1 MLWRKARQDRV
12 RLISSFLSL
21 KTIIQVL
28 SSSLFYAYFNDISD
42 MHIYYVSYMYI
53 RVRKATLRQGKP
65 YIDISIL
72 TQLSFISFTCFF
84 YIFILNKNG
93 WLNLISSFNE
103 LCNIP
108 NFMLHVSITVTL
120 ISLLSLHNLCM
131 TFQLVHNLIRRS
143 FYTLKTCYK
152 NKM

>member
-1 MLWRKARQDRV
+1 MNLMIYRNNNYCSYRKHKNGNDKYIGMHRV
-12 RLISSFLSL
+12 TL
-21 KTIIQVL
+21 QQ
-28 SSSLFYAYFNDISD
+28 
-42 MHIYYVSYMYI
+42 SYTNTRKNYI
-53 RVRKATLRQGKP
+53 E
-65 YIDISIL
+65 ISIL

-84 YIFILNKNG
+84 YIFSLNENG

-108 NFMLHVSITVTL
+108 NFMLHVSTTVTL

>member
-1 MLWRKARQDRV
+1 MFWRKARQDKV
-12 RLISSFLSL
+12 KLVLLFLCL
-21 KTIIQVL
+21 KRIIQVL
-28 SSSLFYAYFNDISD
+28 NSTLFYVYSNDI
-42 MHIYYVSYMYI
+42 I
-53 RVRKATLRQGKP
+53 RATLIQGKT
-65 YIDISIL
+65 YIEISIL

-93 WLNLISSFNE
+93 WLNLISSFNK

>member
-1 MLWRKARQDRV
+1 MFWRKARQDRV

-28 SSSLFYAYFNDISD
+28 SSSLFYAYLNDISD
-42 MHIYYVSYMYI
+42 MHIYYVSYVYI
-53 RVRKATLRQGKP
+53 YGGKT
-65 YIDISIL
+65 YIEISIL

>member
-1 MLWRKARQDRV
+1 MFWRKARQDKV
-12 RLISSFLSL
+12 KLILCFLSL

-28 SSSLFYAYFNDISD
+28 SPSLFYAYLNDISD
-42 MHIYYVSYMYI
+42 MYIYIYI
-53 RVRKATLRQGKP
+53 YIYGGKTD
-65 YIDISIL
+65 IEISIL

>member
-1 MLWRKARQDRV
+1 M
-12 RLISSFLSL
+12 IC
-21 KTIIQVL
+21 
-28 SSSLFYAYFNDISD
+28 
-42 MHIYYVSYMYI
+42 IYIYGGKSYI
-53 RVRKATLRQGKP
+53 E
-65 YIDISIL
+65 ISIL

-143 FYTLKTCYK
+143 FYTLETCYK
-152 NKM
+152 NKMQTCIFRNYVNAFFFMYHYRYTKSILDTDKTLKC